1 MQHPCFQAAVFCS
14 FHHFA
19 MKHTGTRIVMHCQS
33 QVLSFISGCSYYK
46 IIYNK
51 ASCLFPGLL
60 SPGHN
65 SNSIIQAHLLPL
77 VLPHPPSASDIHS
90 GLLIVS
96 EI

>member
-46 IIYNK
+46 IVYNK
-51 ASCLFPGLL
+51 ACCLFPGLL